1 MIRTPEFWQRDG
13 ALAHLLAP
21 LGAATAS
28 ITARRVARAGY
39 DCGVPVVCVGN
50 AGVGGAGKTVLTRH
64 ILARYAARRARPF
77 ALTRGHG
84 GSLRGPVPV
93 EPGRHDASTVGDEAL
108 LLAASAPTVVA
119 RDRAAGARL
128 AVASGATAI
137 VMDDGLQ
144 NPGLVKTVSILTV
157 DGGTGFGNGRCL
169 PAGPLREPVVAAAAR
184 CTCAVLIGPDR
195 AGARDMLPR
204 SLPVLTASLRGRCSI
219 ALAGERA
226 IGFAGIGRP
235 GKFFATLHDLGAGI
249 VETVGFPDHHV
260 YRPGDLARLDALAKR
275 HRAILATTEKDAV
288 KLPAWFLARCAVVTV
303 DLVFDDPAGL
313 ERLLQ

>member
-1 MIRTPEFWQRDG
+1 MIRAPEFWRHNG

-21 LGAATAS
+21 LGAVTAS

-50 AGVGGAGKTVLTRH
+50 AGVGGAGKTILALH
-64 ILARYAARRARPF
+64 ILAQYAARGARPF

-84 GSLRGPVPV
+84 GSLRGPVSV
-93 EPGRHDASTVGDEAL
+93 EPGRHDATAIGDEAL
-108 LLAASAPTVVA
+108 LLTASAPTVVA

-128 AVASGATAI
+128 AVASGATMI

-144 NPGLVKTVSILTV
+144 NPGLTRTVSILTV
-157 DGGTGFGNGRCL
+157 DGGAGFGNGRCL
-169 PAGPLREPVVAAAAR
+169 PAGPLREPVAAAAAR
-184 CTCAVLIGPDR
+184 CACAVLIGPDR
-195 AGARDMLPR
+195 AGARALLPR
-204 SLPVLTASLRGRCSI
+204 SLPVLTASLHGSCST
-219 ALAGERA
+219 ALAGERV

-235 GKFFATLHDLGAGI
+235 GKFFATLRDLGAEI

-260 YRPGDLARLDALAKR
+260 YRPRDLTRLDALAR
-275 HRAILATTEKDAV
+275 QHHAILATTEKDAV
-288 KLPAWFLARCAVVTV
+288 KLPAGFLARCAVVTV

-313 ERLLQ
+313 ERFLP